1 MEETRFPRDPKDP
14 AQGSSPHKETAGAG
28 GDDVKIYSS
37 DSGHQLGPQPEAG
50 EGDHGG
56 HPGGHHGRLAAV
68 DARCR
73 EQLAERPWTVLGV
86 ATLAAG
92 ALGAVAGYC
101 CGKRHGSLF

>member
-1 MEETRFPRDPKDP
+1 MEETRFPPDPKDP
-14 AQGSSPHKETAGAG
+14 VQGNGQRADASRAGD
-28 GDDVKIYSS
+28 DDVKIYSS
-37 DSGHQLGPQPEAG
+37 DSGHQLGPQPDAG
-50 EGDHGG
+50 EGGQGEQDGAHN
-56 HPGGHHGRLAAV
+56 GRLATM

-73 EQLAERPWTVLGV
+73 EQFAERPWTVLGV